1 MSFDLSIIRLTYKRV
16 SGESRLLLGA
26 FIGSLITATVI
37 AGGPVYLRTLERAG
51 VEDTVDSTG
60 LYYTNIQVTSSWVPL
75 EPEEAAKAQKFVRD
89 AEATHLPNAV
99 IDYSDLIRTRRA
111 FWGWDGEE
119 MRRDNMASRA
129 QFQSFTGIEDHI
141 VYLLGEHPTDKVE
154 VVDGVSIVEASILS
168 TRASHHDV
176 RLGDLIDTVPEVRGI
191 GLVKARITGIFAPI
205 DARDEFWLAQSVP
218 ILSPAPVVEGRE
230 LPIVLV
236 VQPSAMLGPIADSNA
251 GLPATYTWFLFVDR
265 DHFKQLTVSE
275 SLERI
280 ASFENRVDIDI
291 IRSDVLTSLE
301 PRLKV
306 LQTRMLYA
314 RIPMLLLAALALA
327 SVAYY
332 LFMVA
337 GIIARRRASET
348 AMMRSRGISIQ
359 QIVRTYATE
368 SVIIAGIPA
377 IVGPL
382 LALGLVAV
390 LGLLPFYD
398 TVAEGTFL
406 PIEVTWSSWLWSLI
420 AGISIFVILLIP
432 AIMTAR
438 RGIMDQH
445 QAEARPDRPPLF
457 QRYYLD
463 LVFLVL
469 GGLIWWELSSRGSII
484 QSNREGVASTDVTLL
499 FSPAVFL
506 LVVALLFL
514 RLFPLIAQVVAI
526 LGTRFASADV
536 SLGLW
541 RLRRSPYWYAWPVLL
556 LVLVTGL
563 GVVSGTLASTL
574 ARSTEEQILYSS
586 GSDLRMLPRDSISK
600 EQLDSANQVPGVIR
614 ATPAF
619 KSSGRF
625 GTTSLGLNFEFLA
638 VDSVDFAQTAWFRE
652 DFSDTPIEQL
662 TSNIAVEIKPEPILL
677 PSNTVSLGA
686 WAKTEPRIEN
696 HFLWLV
702 IKDGKDRARTV
713 TLGQIEGDWRLQST
727 DISSSF
733 AEPAQLVSVQ
743 TFSQA
748 GPDGSTP
755 ATLFVDDVYAETA
768 AGERITLV
776 DFDEPGQWVGMP
788 TSNGLDVRYG
798 LGDEPP
804 GLEIGAESD
813 QGASVARVELD
824 RGNDQ
829 GVRGIYRTATGRPLP
844 VVASTAFL
852 NSTNT
857 SLGSQVIV
865 QISGG
870 FVPVEIVDQVRF
882 FPTLD
887 PRRSPFLVANIDSTL
902 DFLELRGLTIHRAN
916 QLFVRIAEGSHD
928 EALEG
933 LRDIFTFASVTD
945 REQLL
950 EDSSVD
956 PLVVAGWRGMSI
968 VSIVMAG
975 IAAAFGYFTYLAAHD
990 HRTRRD
996 SAFLQS
1002 MGMPAASFARLMLV
1016 EHAIVAVLGIGIG
1029 IASGLYV
1036 SRLAV
1041 SSLTFTETGGELLP
1055 PFVMQTNWIPTAVLT
1070 AVIAVST
1077 GIAIYNLVRRYRSM
1091 PLHELTRG
1099 TS

>member
-1 MSFDLSIIRLTYKRV
+1 MPFDLSIIRLTYKRV

-26 FIGSLITATVI
+26 FIGSLITATVV
-37 AGGPVYLRTLERAG
+37 AGGPVYLRTLEGAG
-51 VEDTVDSTG
+51 IADTVDG
-60 LYYTNIQVTSSWVPL
+60 VGRYYANIQVTSSWVPL
-75 EPEEAAKAQKFVRD
+75 EPGEAAKAHKAVRD
-89 AEATHLPNAV
+89 AEAAHLPDATLG
-99 IDYSDLIRTRRA
+99 YADLIRSRRA
-111 FWGWDGEE
+111 FWGRQGEE
-119 MRRDNMASRA
+119 MPRGNFDSRA
-129 QFQSFTGIEDHI
+129 QFQSFTGAEDHI
-141 VYLLGEHPTDKVE
+141 VYLLGRHPTNRVE
-154 VVDGVSIVEASILS
+154 EVDGVLIVEAGILS
-168 TRASHHDV
+168 RRAAHHDI
-176 RLGDLIDTVPEVRGI
+176 RIGDVIDTVPEVRGI
-191 GLVKARITGIFAPI
+191 GLVKVRITGIFTVVDPEE
-205 DARDEFWLAQSVP
+205 EFWLAQSVP
-218 ILSPAPVVEGRE
+218 IFSPVPIVEGRA
-230 LPIVLV
+230 LPIVLL
-236 VQPSAMLGPIADSNA
+236 VQPSTMLGPIAESNA
-251 GLPATYTWFLFVDR
+251 GLPASYTWFLFVDR
-265 DHFKQLTVSE
+265 DHFKQLTLDE

-280 ASFENRVDIDI
+280 TSFENRVDIDV

-301 PRLKV
+301 PRFRVLK
-306 LQTRMLYA
+306 TRMLYA

-327 SVAYY
+327 SIGYY

-337 GIIARRRASET
+337 GIIARRRSSET
-348 AMMRSRGISIQ
+348 GMMRSRGISIQ

-382 LALGLVAV
+382 LALGLVSV

-398 TVAEGTFL
+398 SVATGTFL
-406 PIEVTWSSWLWSLI
+406 PVEVTWRSWLWSII
-420 AGISIFVILLIP
+420 AGISIFFILLIP

-438 RGIMDQH
+438 RGIIDQH
-445 QAEARPDRPPLF
+445 QSEARPDQPPLF

-463 LVFLVL
+463 LLFLGL
-469 GGLIWWELSSRGSII
+469 GALIWWELSSRGSIV

-514 RLFPLIAQVVAI
+514 RLFPWIAQVVAVI
-526 LGTRFASADV
+526 GTRVAAADV

-586 GSDLRMLPRDSISK
+586 GSDFRLVPRDSITT
-600 EQLDSANQVPGVIR
+600 EQLDQVKQIPGVTS
-614 ATPAF
+614 ASPAF
-619 KSSGRF
+619 RSSGRF
-625 GTTSLGLNFEFLA
+625 GTTSLGLNFDLLA
-638 VDSVDFAQTAWFRE
+638 VDAEDFAQTAWFRD
-652 DFSDTPIEQL
+652 DFSETLIEQL
-662 TSNIAVEIKPEPILL
+662 TSNIAVEVKPEPIVL
-677 PSNTVSLGA
+677 PPNTVSLGA
-686 WAKTEPRIEN
+686 WAKTEPRVEN

-702 IKDGKDRARTV
+702 IKDGKGRARTV

-727 DISSSF
+727 IMSSAL

-748 GPDGSTP
+748 GPDGSSPT
-755 ATLFVDDVYAETA
+755 TLFVDDVYAETA
-768 AGERITLV
+768 DGERVLLV
-776 DFDEPGQWVGMP
+776 DFDEPGSWVGMP
-788 TSNGLDVRYG
+788 TSNGLDIIYG
-798 LGDEPP
+798 LGDESAD
-804 GLEIGAESD
+804 LVVGAESD
-813 QGASVARVELD
+813 QGASVAMVELD

-844 VVASTAFL
+844 VVASKAFL

-857 SLGSQVIV
+857 TVGSQIIV

-870 FVPVEIVDQVRF
+870 FMPVEIVDQVAF

-887 PRRSPFLVANIDSTL
+887 PRRSPFLVANINSTI
-902 DFLELRGLTIHRAN
+902 DFLELRGLTVHRAN
-916 QLFVRIAEGSHD
+916 QLFVRIEEGTHD
-928 EALEG
+928 ETLGG
-933 LRDIFTFASVTD
+933 LRDVFRFASLTD
-945 REQLL
+945 RERLL

-990 HRTRRD
+990 DRTRRD

-1002 MGMPAASFARLMLV
+1002 MGMPAYSFARLMLV

-1036 SRLAV
+1036 SWLAV
-1041 SSLTFTETGGELLP
+1041 NSLTFTDTGRELLP
-1055 PFVMQTNWIPTAVLT
+1055 PFIMQTNWTPTVVLT
-1070 AVIAVST
+1070 AVVVIST
-1077 GIAIYNLVRRYRSM
+1077 GIAIYNIMKRYRTM

-1099 TS
+1099 AS